1 MVCVGGGRGWARG
14 GAGVGGGD
22 VGWACV
28 WGRGK
33 RKDFAK
39 FENIH
44 IEKTNVYI
52 SGEEKRTFVKF

>member
-1 MVCVGGGRGWARG
+1 MCV
-14 GAGVGGGD
+14 VVVVVVVV
-22 VGWACV
+22 VGWVVVSGDGLV

-44 IEKTNVYI
+44 IEKANIYI

>member
-1 MVCVGGGRGWARG
+1 MQWDYMALV
-14 GAGVGGGD
+14 
-22 VGWACV
+22 
-28 WGRGK
+28 GK

-44 IEKTNVYI
+44 IEKANVYI

>member
-1 MVCVGGGRGWARG
+1 MGGQCVVVVVGWVVVVV
-14 GAGVGGGD
+14 GAGGL
-22 VGWACV
+22 V
-28 WGRGK
+28 WGREK

-44 IEKTNVYI
+44 IEKANVYI